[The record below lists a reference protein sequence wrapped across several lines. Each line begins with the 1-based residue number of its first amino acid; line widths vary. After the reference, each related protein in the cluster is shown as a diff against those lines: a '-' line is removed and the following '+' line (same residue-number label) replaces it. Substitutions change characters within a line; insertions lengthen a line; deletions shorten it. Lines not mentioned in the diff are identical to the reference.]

1 MTGPRVDIHCHYIP
15 PALLEVIRRDGTSH
29 SVEVLG
35 DRGETRV
42 SFAERAAT
50 QALPEGMLDLDGR
63 LQWMDAR
70 GIEVQVVS
78 PWIDFAAYV
87 LDPDDG
93 AWLAR
98 SLNELMAEAVSARP
112 DRFRAMATVPLQEP
126 KLAAEELSHAVS
138 ALGMRGVEIATAVRD
153 SELDDDALTPF
164 WSAVEEL
171 DVLVLIHPTGSMA
184 ASRLPRYFLTNI
196 VGNPA
201 EETAVAAHLIFGG
214 VLERHPRLN
223 VCLTHGGGFL
233 PYQIGRQDRGFASKS
248 EVTARHLTRA
258 PSQYL
263 RRFCYDTIT
272 HSTEAL
278 QFLIERVGVDRVL
291 LGSDYP
297 FPMGDPDPV
306 ATVLG
311 AGLEGSSAD
320 AVLGGNALE
329 ALGL

>member
-1 MTGPRVDIHCHYIP
+1 MTSPRIDIHCHYIP
-15 PALLEVIRRDGTSH
+15 PALLEVIRIDGTAH
-29 SVEVLG
+29 SIEVLG
-35 DRGETRV
+35 DRGGTRI

-50 QALPEGMLDLDGR
+50 QPLPEGMLDLDGR
-63 LQWMDAR
+63 LQWMDTR
-70 GIEVQVVS
+70 GIDIQVLS

-98 SLNELMAEAVSARP
+98 SLNELMAETVSARP
-112 DRFRAMATVPLQEP
+112 DRFHAMATVPLQEP
-126 KLAAEELSHAVS
+126 KLAAEELAHAVS
-138 ALGMRGVEIATAVRD
+138 ALGMRAVEIATFVRD
-153 SELDDDALTPF
+153 TELDDDVLTPF

-184 ASRLPRYFLTNI
+184 ANRLPRYFLTNI

-201 EETAVAAHLIFGG
+201 EETVAAAHLIFGG
-214 VLERHPRLN
+214 VLERHPRLR

-248 EVTARHLTRA
+248 DVTARHLTRA
-258 PSQYL
+258 PSHYI
-263 RRFCYDTIT
+263 RRFWYDTIT

-278 QFLIERVGVDRVL
+278 RFLIERVGADRVL

-306 ATVLG
+306 ATVTA
-311 AGLEGSSAD
+311 AGLEGPSAD
-320 AVLGGNALE
+320 SVLGGNALE
-329 ALGL
+329 AAGL